1 MKPNIA
7 FLVCLLCAI
16 VAITIFAVIATQHS
30 FPIYNSSNQT
40 SSYVDVTGNVG
51 SEDSR
56 FMWTNDG
63 LALIGQAFV
72 LFAAAAAALGLLN
85 AGGEQQ
91 PACLINL
98 LFCF

>member
-1 MKPNIA
+1 MKINVA
-7 FLVCLLCAI
+7 FLVCLICAI
-16 VAITIFAVIATQHS
+16 VAITLFAVIATEQS

-56 FMWTNDG
+56 FLWNNDG

-72 LFAAAAAALGLLN
+72 LFAAAAAALGLLKN
-85 AGGEQQ
+85 DEETSHA
-91 PACLINL
+91 
-98 LFCF
+98 

>member
-1 MKPNIA
+1 MKVNIA
-7 FLVCLLCAI
+7 FLVCLICAF
-16 VAITIFAVIATQHS
+16 VAITIFAVVATQQS

-56 FMWTNDG
+56 FLWNNDG

-72 LFAAAAAALGLLN
+72 LFAAAAAALGLLKN
-85 AGGEQQ
+85 DEEKHHA
-91 PACLINL
+91 
-98 LFCF
+98 

>member
-1 MKPNIA
+1 MKINVA
-7 FLVCLLCAI
+7 FLVCLICAI
-16 VAITIFAVIATQHS
+16 VAITLFAVIATEQS

-56 FMWTNDG
+56 FLWNNDG

-72 LFAAAAAALGLLN
+72 LFAAAAAALGLLKN
-85 AGGEQQ
+85 DEEKHHA
-91 PACLINL
+91 
-98 LFCF
+98 